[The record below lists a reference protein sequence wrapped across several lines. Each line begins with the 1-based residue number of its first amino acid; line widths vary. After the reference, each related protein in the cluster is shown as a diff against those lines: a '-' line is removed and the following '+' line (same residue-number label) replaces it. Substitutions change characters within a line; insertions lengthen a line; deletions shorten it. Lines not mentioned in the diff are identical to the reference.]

1 MSPFRIPLL
10 LSFLVLLGCSESPES
25 SIDSIA
31 EKSKDLVSDAR
42 ELAEDASER
51 VSDEL
56 EQAGETASEKT
67 SDTIRKLQDK

>member
-1 MSPFRIPLL
+1 VSPFRILL
-10 LSFLVLLGCSESPES
+10 AVSCLTLLGCSESPES

-31 EKSKDLVSDAR
+31 DKSKELVSEAR

-56 EQAGETASEKT
+56 EEARETASEKT
-67 SDTIRKLQDK
+67 SEAVRKLQDK

>member
-1 MSPFRIPLL
+1 MSSFRILL
-10 LSFLVLLGCSESPES
+10 VVPFLALLGCSESPES

-31 EKSKDLVSDAR
+31 DKSKDLVSEAR

-56 EQAGETASEKT
+56 EEARETAAEKT

>member
-1 MSPFRIPLL
+1 MSPFRIPF
-10 LSFLVLLGCSESPES
+10 FLFFLALLGCSESPES

-56 EQAGETASEKT
+56 EQARETASEKT
-67 SDTIRKLQDK
+67 SETIRKLQDK